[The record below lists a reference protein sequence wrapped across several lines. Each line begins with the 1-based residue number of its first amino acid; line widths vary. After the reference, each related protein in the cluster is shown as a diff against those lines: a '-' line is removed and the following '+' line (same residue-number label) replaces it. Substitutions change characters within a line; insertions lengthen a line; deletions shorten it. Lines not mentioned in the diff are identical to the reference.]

1 MLVSFIRPPKV
12 LTANIA
18 MTNRQMARRK
28 RTVKAFDMDRRI
40 LFSWNATLGNFPSSF
55 PENRSIVNYSFAG

>member
-28 RTVKAFDMDRRI
+28 RTVKAFDMDRRM
-40 LFSWNATLGNFPSSF
+40 LLSWNATLGNFPSSF